1 MRFLLVSMLVFSVST
16 FAQEEDSREFADG
29 VIELTT
35 VKVKT
40 NFLQQYL
47 DGIEQTWV
55 AASKIQQDMGIISNY
70 NVYVGN
76 DGSTVYLTQ
85 TYPSWANKA
94 PWTDEQMAEFQEK
107 FSQSISQEENIFN
120 KPSVFSENY
129 NKAQNF
135 NIDGKDFGNLVGNWR
150 GAGGCASSTR
160 GLWCGGRDPS
170 GISNI
175 IQYITIAT
183 TGNTTDFGDLTDQRD
198 FPAAGSNST
207 RGVITGGRTPA
218 ICNIIEYITIA
229 TLGNATDFGD
239 TFQPIDEHAGTA
251 TSIRMFTVGGTDPS
265 VTADVEYV
273 AIATGGTGTD
283 FGDLTA
289 ARHHCAAITN
299 AHGGLG

>member
-76 DGSTVYLTQ
+76 DGSTVYSTQ

-107 FSQSISQEENIFN
+107 FSQSISQEENI
-120 KPSVFSENY
+120 KLSQGYEDIREIVSVEL
-129 NKAQNF
+129 
-135 NIDGKDFGNLVGNWR
+135 I
-150 GAGGCASSTR
+150 
-160 GLWCGGRDPS
+160 GRL
-170 GISNI
+170 I
-175 IQYITIAT
+175 
-183 TGNTTDFGDLTDQRD
+183 FK
-198 FPAAGSNST
+198 
-207 RGVITGGRTPA
+207 
-218 ICNIIEYITIA
+218 
-229 TLGNATDFGD
+229 
-239 TFQPIDEHAGTA
+239 
-251 TSIRMFTVGGTDPS
+251 
-265 VTADVEYV
+265 
-273 AIATGGTGTD
+273 
-283 FGDLTA
+283 
-289 ARHHCAAITN
+289 
-299 AHGGLG
+299 